1 MHFMAL
7 LVALADEDLSHEVK
21 IKTYFVM
28 IAYRVWGRDSH
39 AQNKYL
45 FVCQLA
51 KPNWWESNCRLL
63 QFQELCKF
71 LYCW

>member
-28 IAYRVWGRDSH
+28 IAYRV
-39 AQNKYL
+39 
-45 FVCQLA
+45 
-51 KPNWWESNCRLL
+51 
-63 QFQELCKF
+63 
-71 LYCW
+71 